1 MGERG
6 YSMNVGV
13 IGNGFVGNAV
23 AKGFGK
29 HLDVLIYDT
38 DASRST
44 HTLTE
49 TLDCDYVFVCL
60 PTPMISAEGGRCNL
74 SILEKFFEEVSEV
87 ETEAIFIIKSRIRV
101 REVFC

>member
-1 MGERG
+1 
-6 YSMNVGV
+6 MNVGV

-38 DASRST
+38 DASKST

-49 TLDCDYVFVCL
+49 TL
-60 PTPMISAEGGRCNL
+60 E
-74 SILEKFFEEVSEV
+74 
-87 ETEAIFIIKSRIRV
+87 
-101 REVFC
+101 